1 MLRNVD
7 VTVLYPL
14 PEAAQ
19 IDALLA
25 PGSVG
30 KGGPL
35 VGKEVFAGGTVPE
48 LDEFATLPDDDARLA
63 SMRVVALRYDPCA
76 GVTMPPKVPG
86 SCVPQL
92 RLVFQSLDA
101 TAPPTRARDGAIH
114 ASYRLDAVAAADV
127 ERRLR
132 AFRAERL
139 SDPEV
144 PLGIPPRLAEEGP
157 SGVLGAGLRSLV
169 LAHAGQETLVRVT
182 IFSRLAT
189 AFCDWRFTIRERGT
203 AGFADGSIATIAGP
217 SQIVRTN
224 IGSAKLTPPSGSP
237 DNPIPFFDVSPAE
250 RATALKATA
259 RALNPRIHHSE
270 SIDCGACHVAAEIAV
285 FAQRKAG
292 LSLDPIDRFATSY
305 RLDAV
310 PGPQDDLSLLQN
322 FHMLSYFGVIPSV
335 ATRTANETAAVL
347 EYVNER

>member
-48 LDEFATLPDDDARLA
+48 LDEVSTLPDDDARLA

-101 TAPPTRARDGAIH
+101 TAPPTRARDGAMH
-114 ASYRLDAVAAADV
+114 AFYRLDAVAAADV

-144 PLGIPPRLAEEGP
+144 PLGIHPRLVEEGP

-169 LAHAGQETLVRVT
+169 LAHAGPETLVRVT
-182 IFSRLAT
+182 TFSRLAN
-189 AFCDWRFTIRERGT
+189 AFFDWRFTIRERGT

-292 LSLDPIDRFATSY
+292 LSLDPNDRFATSY